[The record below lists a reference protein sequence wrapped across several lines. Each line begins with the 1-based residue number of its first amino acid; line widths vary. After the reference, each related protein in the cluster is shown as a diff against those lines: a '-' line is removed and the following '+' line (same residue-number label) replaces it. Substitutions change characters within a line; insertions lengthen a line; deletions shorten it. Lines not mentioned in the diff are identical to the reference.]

1 MIPGPWPYASS
12 VAGTAAVR
20 VARPAFW
27 RDVRVLRILGQ
38 LVFVVALVVVAY
50 QLWLNLRFEIQRQG
64 LDLSFDFLERRAGFS
79 IQEGISY
86 SANQSFLRAYV
97 VGVANTLRVAGV
109 GILLATVLGLVV
121 GVARLSPNWLVRK
134 IAQAYVEAI
143 RNTPVLIQIIF
154 WWGAVFLTLP
164 AIGGGFSLAN
174 AVFLSNRGAAIPWVH
189 FGSDFGAWSLFLLA
203 GAVAAVGTWWWR
215 TRLNE
220 KTGRPHHR
228 LMWAL
233 AVFILIASGGYVL
246 LPQPLALDVPTF
258 TGRTYRGGLQLT
270 VGYAAILVGLVV
282 YTAAFIGEIVRGSI
296 LAVSKGQKEAA
307 ESLGLTRFQQLRFVV
322 LPQAMRIAIPP
333 VNSQYLNLT
342 KNSSLALAI
351 GYPDLVSVSRTIMN
365 QSGRATQML
374 LIIMTTFLVMSLS
387 ISFFMNLLNRAV
399 TRRGE
404 R

>member
-1 MIPGPWPYASS
+1 MAET
-12 VAGTAAVR
+12 VET
-20 VARPAFW
+20 ARPTFL
-27 RDVRVLRILGQ
+27 RDVRVLRVLGQ
-38 LVFVVALVVVAY
+38 LVFVAALALAARR
-50 QLWLNLRFEIQRQG
+50 LWLNLSAEIERQG
-64 LDLSFDFLERRAGFS
+64 LDLSFDFLDRRAGFS

-97 VGVANTLRVAGV
+97 VGVVNTLRVAGV
-109 GILLATVLGLVV
+109 GILLASALGLVV

-134 IAQAYVEAI
+134 IAQVYVEAI

-154 WWGAVFLTLP
+154 WWGAVFLALP
-164 AIGGGFSLAN
+164 AIGGGFSLGN
-174 AVFLSNRGAAIPWVH
+174 SVFLSNRGAALPWVH
-189 FGSDFGAWSLFLLA
+189 LGPDWGVWGRFLLA
-203 GAVAAVGTWWWR
+203 GLAAAAGAWWWR

-220 KTGRPHHR
+220 RTGRPHHR
-228 LMWAL
+228 VWWSLT
-233 AVFILIASGGYVL
+233 VFVLVAGAGYLV
-246 LPQPLALDVPTF
+246 LPQAVELDVPEF
-258 TGRTYRGGLQLT
+258 TGRTYRGGLQLS
-270 VGYAAILVGLVV
+270 VGYAAILVGLII

-296 LAVSKGQKEAA
+296 LAVSKGQKEAGEA
-307 ESLGLTRFQQLRFVV
+307 LGLNRFQQLRFVV

-333 VNSQYLNLT
+333 INSQYLNLT

-374 LIIMTTFLVMSLS
+374 LIIMTTYLVMSLS

-399 TRRGE
+399 ARKGE

>member
-1 MIPGPWPYASS
+1 
-12 VAGTAAVR
+12 VAATAAVR
-20 VARPAFW
+20 AARPPFW
-27 RDVRVLRILGQ
+27 RDVRMLRVLGQ
-38 LVFVVALVVVAY
+38 VVFVIALVAVAA
-50 QLWLNLRFEIQRQG
+50 QLWLNLRFEIRRQG
-64 LDLSFDFLERRAGFS
+64 LDLSLDFLERRAGFS

-97 VGVANTLRVAGV
+97 VGVVNTLRVAGV
-109 GILLATVLGLVV
+109 GILLATGLGLVV

-134 IAQAYVEAI
+134 IAQIYVEAI

-154 WWGAVFLTLP
+154 WWGAVFLALP
-164 AIGGGFSLAN
+164 AIGGGFSLWN
-174 AVFLSNRGAAIPWVH
+174 AAFLSNRGAAIPWVH
-189 FGSDFGAWSLFLLA
+189 LGTGSGAWGAFMMAGLAAAA
-203 GAVAAVGTWWWR
+203 GAWWWR

-220 KTGRPHHR
+220 RTGRPHHR
-228 LMWAL
+228 VAWAL
-233 AVFILIASGGYVL
+233 AALILIAAAGYLL
-246 LPQPLALDVPTF
+246 LPEPVELDVPTF
-258 TGRTYRGGLQLT
+258 TGRTYRGGLQLS

-307 ESLGLTRFQQLRFVV
+307 EALGLTRFQQLRFVV

-374 LIIMTTFLVMSLS
+374 AIIMTTYLIMSLS
-387 ISFFMNLLNRAV
+387 ISFLMNLLNRAV
-399 TRRGE
+399 TRKGE